1 VEAFYGSGWG
11 MGFVV
16 DVEPFL
22 DDYQSWKLLVIFKIM
37 TLIDFAP
44 PTSFWW
50 NFCTRAQYFLVI
62 LTLSR

>member
-1 VEAFYGSGWG
+1 